1 MENPIKEILIK
12 SNTEKRKTILL
23 IVIILV
29 VCIVPLSLKA
39 LYDSKLFNDNV
50 RKGNDSF
57 SNEKFNDAETFY
69 SNALKYR
76 TDQAIVDKQELSKNL
91 SFSLQNYNLGLKQ
104 FDDKNYLDAYRSFS
118 YVSAQDTKRYKDAQ
132 SKEAES
138 KKMYT
143 QDEMTKID
151 QYANSKDY
159 QKAINEIQN
168 LTVTK
173 FLDENVQKELLQR
186 RQQYN
191 DLLAKQNA
199 EAETKAKAEAD
210 AQAKLEAQKR
220 AEEEAKAKALAKTQ
234 GVRIGMTQQQVLD
247 SSWGRPNEVN
257 RTVTANGTHEQWVYD
272 NGGYLYFDNGILTA
286 VQN

>member
-23 IVIILV
+23 IGIILV

-50 RKGNDSF
+50 QKGNESF
-57 SNEKFNDAETFY
+57 TNEKFNDAQTFY

-76 TDQAIVDKQELSKNL
+76 TDQAIIDKQELSKNL
-91 SFSLQNYNLGLKQ
+91 SYSLQNYNLGLKQ

-118 YVSAQDTKRYKDAQ
+118 YVSAHDTKRYKDAQ
-132 SKEAES
+132 TKEAES
-138 KKMYT
+138 EKMYT

-151 QYANSKDY
+151 QYANAKDY
-159 QKAINEIQN
+159 QKAISAIDN
-168 LTVTK
+168 LTVTN
-173 FLDENVQKELLQR
+173 FLDDTSQKELIQR

-191 DLLAKQNA
+191 DLLTKQNA
-199 EAETKAKAEAD
+199 DAEAKDKAEAD
-210 AQAKLEAQKR
+210 AQAKIDAQKR
-220 AEEEAKAKALAKTQ
+220 AEEESKAKAIAKTQ

-247 SSWGRPNEVN
+247 SSWGKPNKVN
-257 RTVTANGTHEQWVYD
+257 RTVTAYGTNEQWVYD
-272 NGGYLYFDNGILTA
+272 NYNYLYFENGILTSI
-286 VQN
+286 QN